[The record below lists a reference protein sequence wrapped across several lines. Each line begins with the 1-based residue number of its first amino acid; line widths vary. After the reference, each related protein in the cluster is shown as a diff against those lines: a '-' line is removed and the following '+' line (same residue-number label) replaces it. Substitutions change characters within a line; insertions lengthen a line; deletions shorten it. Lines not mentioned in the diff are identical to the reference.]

1 MPQQIEVLFL
11 SSLDP
16 DMPDV
21 AAMIE
26 QAETQILIGSDKP
39 VRFSFD
45 YLDFSSSL
53 SDAPHK
59 KATAFYLADKY
70 RGATFQLVI
79 AIGEDTL
86 TFAEQTQSKLF
97 PDATLLFF
105 IVNPKEE
112 SRWLKTKTNR
122 TGIIRKSNYLPT
134 LQLALRQNP
143 GTSRVI
149 VVSGGSD
156 GEKLQLNLAREQFR
170 GYESNLKFEYLTD
183 LSLAELGPRL
193 ASAQPGT
200 VIVFL
205 DFATDSSGEQFIPSR
220 ILPAISKTAGR
231 PIYGTF
237 ASVVGKGAVGGNV
250 ADLTDAGRVLGRQG
264 ARVLKGEKAENILVS
279 TGEFQRYMV
288 DWRELHRWG
297 ISESQLPP
305 DTVLL
310 NWEYSPWELYR
321 WRILGLTALILFET
335 LLIGLLLRNIVHRK
349 RAQEALR
356 QKEAELADAQ
366 HLARVGNWLWNPK
379 KKAFSWSTE
388 LYRIHGLDPN
398 SPPPSLE
405 EFALLFTPE
414 SWERLSAA
422 MQGDAETGLVQDLD
436 LELVRPDGSKR
447 WVSTRGAVIK
457 DVNGHVTHLHGTT
470 QDITE
475 RKQADEARSR
485 LAAIVESSDDAIISK
500 DLNGIIQ
507 SWNRGAE
514 RTFGYTESEAVGQRI
529 TLIIPPELRDEED
542 TILHNAG
549 LGQKVEHYE
558 TVRVTKAG
566 KRINVSLTLS
576 PLRDSS
582 GKIIGSS
589 KIAREIT
596 ERKRV
601 ENELKKSEEKFAKA
615 FQRSPMALVLMNA
628 TTNRYIEVNETFEQM
643 TEFSRADVL
652 GKSDLDLGLWLD
664 LSSRFELK
672 ERLMADGFIRNVE
685 CEFRTKTDQVLI
697 GLVSAELIDLD
708 GETCILGVVA
718 NITDRKQ
725 AERAVLESEA
735 RFRLIANTTPALIWM
750 SGTDKLCNYFNQPW
764 LEFTG
769 RRLEQELGN
778 GWLDCVHSDDL
789 QECLDTYTQYFDRR
803 EKFSME
809 YRLRRHDG
817 EYRWV
822 QDVGVPRFNSDGSY
836 AGFVGC
842 CMDITDMKQ
851 ARATVIEFGGRLI
864 KAGEEERARI
874 ARELHDDINQRLA
887 LLANGLQ
894 EVEQAAADQ
903 DDQLREPLR
912 VLGQLTGE
920 IATDIQRMSH
930 HLHPSKLHY
939 LGLGAAVRELCLE
952 FSKQHKI
959 EVECIVNRLPSDLD
973 ETTSL
978 NLFRTVQ
985 ESLHNV
991 AKHSHAHHVKVEVS
1005 CDSDLVRLRV
1015 SDDGVGFASER
1026 APNHAGLG
1034 LVSMQERLRSVGGE
1048 LSIWS
1053 KPSLGTLVEGT
1064 VPIKFKAESSELTVG
1079 EPSERK

>member
-1 MPQQIEVLFL
+1 VPQQIEVMFL

-26 QAETQILIGSDKP
+26 QVESQILVGSDKP

-53 SDAPHK
+53 SDEPHK
-59 KATAFYLADKY
+59 KATASYLADKY

-112 SRWLKTKTNR
+112 SRWLKTRTNR
-122 TGIIRKSNYLPT
+122 TGVIRKSNYLPT
-134 LQLALRQNP
+134 LQFALRQNP

-149 VVSGGSD
+149 VVAGSSD

-170 GYESNLKFEYLTD
+170 SYESNLKFEYLTD

-205 DFATDSSGEQFIPSR
+205 DFVTDSSGEQFIPSR

-264 ARVLKGEKAENILVS
+264 ARVLKGEKAETILVTS
-279 TGEFQRYMV
+279 GEFQRYMI

-305 DTVLL
+305 QTVLM

-321 WRILGLTALILFET
+321 WRILGLTALILFQT

-356 QKEAELADAQ
+356 QKEADLADAQ
-366 HLARVGNWLWNPK
+366 RLARVGNWLWDPK
-379 KKAFSWSTE
+379 KKAFCWSTE
-388 LYRIHGLDPN
+388 LYRIHGLDPS

-405 EFALLFTPE
+405 EFARLFTPE

-447 WVSTRGAVIK
+447 CVTTRGAIIK
-457 DVNGHVTHLHGTT
+457 DGNGHVTHLHGTT

-485 LAAIVESSDDAIISK
+485 LAAIVESSDDAIISN

-514 RTFGYTESEAVGQRI
+514 QTFGYTEEEALGQRI

-542 TILHNAG
+542 TILHNARV
-549 LGQKVEHYE
+549 GQKVEHYE

-566 KRINVSLTLS
+566 KRIHVSLTIS
-576 PLRDSS
+576 PLKDSS
-582 GKIIGSS
+582 GKVIGSS
-589 KIAREIT
+589 KIARDISEG
-596 ERKRV
+596 KRV
-601 ENELKKSEEKFAKA
+601 ESELKKSEEKFAKA
-615 FQRSPMALVLMNA
+615 FRRSPMALVLMNA
-628 TTNRYIEVNETFEQM
+628 TTNRYLDVNETFEQF

-652 GKSDLDLGLWLD
+652 GKSELDLGLWLD
-664 LSSRFELK
+664 FNARSKLVK
-672 ERLMADGFIRNVE
+672 GLMSVGFVRNVE
-685 CEFRTKTDQVLI
+685 CEFRSRTQKVLI

-708 GETCILGVVA
+708 GETCILAVVA

-725 AERAVLESEA
+725 SEQALVESEA
-735 RFRLIANTTPALIWM
+735 RFRLIANTAPALIWM

-769 RRLEQELGN
+769 RRLDQELGN

-789 QECLDTYTQYFDRR
+789 QKCMDTYTQYFDRR
-803 EKFSME
+803 DRFSME
-809 YRLRRHDG
+809 YRLRRQDG
-817 EYRWV
+817 EYRWM
-822 QDVGVPRFNSDGSY
+822 QDVGVPRFNSDGSF

-842 CMDITDMKQ
+842 CMDISDMKQ

-864 KAGEEERARI
+864 RAGEEERARI

-894 EVEQAAADQ
+894 EVEQVMAD
-903 DDQLREPLR
+903 DDDELKQPLR
-912 VLGQLTGE
+912 VLGQLTSE

-959 EVECIVNRLPSDLD
+959 EVECIVNRLPLDLD

-1005 CDSDLVRLRV
+1005 CDSDLLRLRV

-1026 APNHAGLG
+1026 SPNHAGLG

-1064 VPIKFKAESSELTVG
+1064 VPVKFKAESSELTVG

>member
-112 SRWLKTKTNR
+112 SRWLKTRTNR
-122 TGIIRKSNYLPT
+122 TGVIRKSNYLPT
-134 LQLALRQNP
+134 LQFALRQNP

-149 VVSGGSD
+149 VVAGTSD
-156 GEKLQLNLAREQFR
+156 GEKLQMNLAREQFR

-200 VIVFL
+200 LIVFL
-205 DFATDSSGEQFIPSR
+205 DFAMDSSGEQFVPSR

-237 ASVVGKGAVGGNV
+237 SSVVGKGAVGGNV

-264 ARVLKGEKAENILVS
+264 ARVLKGEKAENILVT

-305 DTVLL
+305 QTVLL

-321 WRILGLTALILFET
+321 WRILGLTALILFQT

-447 WVSTRGAVIK
+447 WVTTRGAVIK
-457 DVNGHVTHLHGTT
+457 DVNGHLTHLHGTT

-589 KIAREIT
+589 KIARDIT

-628 TTNRYIEVNETFEQM
+628 TTNRYLDVNETFEQM

-664 LSSRFELK
+664 LSRRFELR

-685 CEFRTKTDQVLI
+685 CEFRTKTHQVLI
-697 GLVSAELIDLD
+697 GLASAELIDLG
-708 GETCILGVVA
+708 GETCILAVVA

-735 RFRLIANTTPALIWM
+735 RFRLIANTAPALIWM

-789 QECLDTYTQYFDRR
+789 QKCLDTYTQYFDRR
-803 EKFSME
+803 ERFSLE

-903 DDQLREPLR
+903 DDQLKQPLR
-912 VLGQLTGE
+912 VLGQLTSE

-939 LGLGAAVRELCLE
+939 LGLRAAVRELCLE

-959 EVECIVNRLPSDLD
+959 EVECIVNRLPLDLD

-1026 APNHAGLG
+1026 APNLAGLG
-1034 LVSMQERLRSVGGE
+1034 LVSMQERLRSLGGE

-1064 VPIKFKAESSELTVG
+1064 VPVKFKAESSELTVG

>member
-1 MPQQIEVLFL
+1 M
-11 SSLDP
+11 
-16 DMPDV
+16 
-21 AAMIE
+21 
-26 QAETQILIGSDKP
+26 
-39 VRFSFD
+39 
-45 YLDFSSSL
+45 
-53 SDAPHK
+53 
-59 KATAFYLADKY
+59 
-70 RGATFQLVI
+70 
-79 AIGEDTL
+79 
-86 TFAEQTQSKLF
+86 
-97 PDATLLFF
+97 
-105 IVNPKEE
+105 
-112 SRWLKTKTNR
+112 
-122 TGIIRKSNYLPT
+122 
-134 LQLALRQNP
+134 
-143 GTSRVI
+143 I

-170 GYESNLKFEYLTD
+170 SYESNLKFEYLTD

-264 ARVLKGEKAENILVS
+264 ARVLKGEKAETILVS

-685 CEFRTKTDQVLI
+685 CEFRTKTHQVLI

>member
-264 ARVLKGEKAENILVS
+264 ARVLKGEKAENILVT

-305 DTVLL
+305 QTVLL

-321 WRILGLTALILFET
+321 WRILGLIALILFQT
-335 LLIGLLLRNIVHRK
+335 LLIGLLLRNIVRRK
-349 RAQEALR
+349 RAQGALR
-356 QKEAELADAQ
+356 QKEDELAEAQ
-366 HLARVGNWLWNPK
+366 HLARVGNWLWNPTK
-379 KKAFSWSTE
+379 KVFSWSTE

-405 EFALLFTPE
+405 EFARLFSPE

-436 LELVRPDGSKR
+436 LELVRPDGNKR
-447 WVSTRGAVIK
+447 WVTTRGAVTK

-778 GWLDCVHSDDL
+778 GWLECVHSDDL

>member
-264 ARVLKGEKAENILVS
+264 ARVLKGEKAENILVT

-305 DTVLL
+305 QTVLL

-321 WRILGLTALILFET
+321 WRILGLIALILFET

-349 RAQEALR
+349 RAQGALR
-356 QKEAELADAQ
+356 QKEDELAEAQ
-366 HLARVGNWLWNPK
+366 HLARVGNWLWNPTK
-379 KKAFSWSTE
+379 KVFSWSTE

-405 EFALLFTPE
+405 EFARLFSPE

-436 LELVRPDGSKR
+436 LELVRPDGNKR
-447 WVSTRGAVIK
+447 WVTTRGAVTK

-778 GWLDCVHSDDL
+778 GWLECVHSDDL

>member
-264 ARVLKGEKAENILVS
+264 ARVLKGEKAENILVT

-305 DTVLL
+305 QTVLL

-321 WRILGLTALILFET
+321 WRILGLIALILFQT
-335 LLIGLLLRNIVHRK
+335 LLIGLLLRNIVRRK
-349 RAQEALR
+349 RAQGALR
-356 QKEAELADAQ
+356 QKEDELAEAQ
-366 HLARVGNWLWNPK
+366 HLARVGNWLWNPTK
-379 KKAFSWSTE
+379 KVFSWSTE

-405 EFALLFTPE
+405 EFARLFSPE

-436 LELVRPDGSKR
+436 LELVRPDGNKR
-447 WVSTRGAVIK
+447 WVTTRGAVTK

-735 RFRLIANTTPALIWM
+735 RFRLIANTAPALIWM

-778 GWLDCVHSDDL
+778 GWLECVHSDDL

-903 DDQLREPLR
+903 DDPLREPLR

-991 AKHSHAHHVKVEVS
+991 AKHSHAHHVKVELS

-1015 SDDGVGFASER
+1015 SDDGVGFAS
-1026 APNHAGLG
+1026 
-1034 LVSMQERLRSVGGE
+1034 
-1048 LSIWS
+1048 
-1053 KPSLGTLVEGT
+1053 
-1064 VPIKFKAESSELTVG
+1064 
-1079 EPSERK
+1079 